1 MAQGARESVE
11 REARRRVEQGDVA
24 GAVTLALSEY
34 GPEVFGWLATILG
47 DADADDVFAAVS
59 VDLLSSLPTF
69 RWECALRTFM
79 YRLGRNRMIG
89 WRTDPRRRRDRDL
102 SLSPELAELAQR
114 ARSTTVGW
122 MRTDVKQGVA
132 KLRERLDPDD
142 QTLLILRVDRDLSWR
157 EVAEVMG
164 ASEPALRKRFERI
177 KTRLRE
183 MAREE
188 KIVP

>member
-1 MAQGARESVE
+1 
-11 REARRRVEQGDVA
+11 
-24 GAVTLALSEY
+24 
-34 GPEVFGWLATILG
+34 
-47 DADADDVFAAVS
+47 
-59 VDLLSSLPTF
+59 
-69 RWECALRTFM
+69 
-79 YRLGRNRMIG
+79 
-89 WRTDPRRRRDRDL
+89 
-102 SLSPELAELAQR
+102 
-114 ARSTTVGW
+114 

-157 EVAEVMG
+157 EVADVMG
-164 ASEPALRKRFERI
+164 LGEPALRKRFERI